1 LYDREGKVDLSYT
14 EIEPGNAC
22 DGAGIGNIWKE
33 EYALEY
39 VSRIVE

>member
-1 LYDREGKVDLSYT
+1 LYDREGKVDLNYA
-14 EIEPGNAC
+14 EKEPGNAC
-22 DGAGIGNIWKE
+22 DGAKIGNIWKY